1 VIDVQA
7 YLGLRYLRGGRERPA
22 VDCWGLARLIYR
34 ETFGVELDP
43 HDTAPWG
50 SAEVGR
56 EIVEERGAW
65 LLVDR
70 AAIRPGDIAF
80 LRRIGRPF
88 HVAVVLDRRC
98 MIHADEGIDV
108 CVEPIASQIGRVEFY
123 RHPALRDHLH
133 LSAAPL

>member
-1 VIDVQA
+1 MIDVQA

-34 ETFGVELDP
+34 EAFGLELDP
-43 HDTAPWG
+43 HDTAPGG

-65 LLVDR
+65 LPVDR
-70 AAIRPGDIAF
+70 TAIRPGDIAF

-88 HVAVVLDRRC
+88 HVGVVLDRRC
-98 MIHADEGIDV
+98 MIHADEGVDV
-108 CVEPIASQIGRVEFY
+108 CVEPIDRQLGRVEFF
-123 RHPALRDHLH
+123 RHPALGTDPH
-133 LSAAPL
+133 P